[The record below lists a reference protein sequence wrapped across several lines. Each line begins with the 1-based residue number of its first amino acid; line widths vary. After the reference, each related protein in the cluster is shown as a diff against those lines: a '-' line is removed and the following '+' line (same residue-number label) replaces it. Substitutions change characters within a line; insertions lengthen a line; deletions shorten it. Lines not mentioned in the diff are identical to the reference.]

1 MGEKKENTM
10 EQKID
15 FPRIPDSEFEARITN
30 VKNKMAQQK
39 IDLLVAYSN
48 AFDPGHVR
56 YFSDVFGINEAA
68 AMVIPLEGEPTVCSG
83 QACQAWSLYKSRI
96 KDVKILPEV
105 GEVSGVEY
113 MVGDMV
119 NFQSFF
125 KELKEKYSISK
136 IGTVGTT
143 IFPQIIYAQLQQVF
157 EGAEIVNAEPMII
170 EQRFIKSENEI
181 SCMRKAGEILDV
193 SFEKV
198 VKKIEAGWTELDI
211 QAEITAEIL
220 KGGAESTAAS
230 WEPMIPS
237 GIERSNLCMNRN
249 SLRRVKDGEI
259 ICLQVGALYE
269 GYNAAL
275 NTPLVLGKIPEEI
288 KRAVN
293 YAFDAREAI
302 ISTLKAGVTSR
313 KANAAGKSV
322 LARGGYLEHSPY
334 AMIHNIG
341 LLECESPWMMDDEDF
356 VIPERAVVC
365 IDAYMY
371 RLPFGSFR
379 IEDTLVI
386 RADGVDRLT
395 KFNNGFIPEYFA

>member
-1 MGEKKENTM
+1 MENTM
-10 EQKID
+10 EPKID
-15 FPRIPDSEFEARITN
+15 FPRIPDSEFEDRITN

-56 YFSDVFGINEAA
+56 YLSDVFGINEAA

-83 QACQAWSLYKSRI
+83 QACQAWSEHKSRI

-105 GEVSGVEY
+105 GEVAGVEY
-113 MVGDMV
+113 KVGDMV

-136 IGTVGTT
+136 IGTVGTL

-157 EGAEIVNAEPMII
+157 PGAEIVNAEPMII

-181 SCMRKAGEILDV
+181 ACMRKAGEILDA

-198 VKKIEAGWTELDI
+198 VKKIKAGWTELDI

-220 KGGAESTAAS
+220 KEGAESTAAS

-237 GIERSNLCMNRN
+237 GIEHTNLCMNRN
-249 SLRRVKDGEI
+249 SLRRVKESEI
-259 ICLQVGALYE
+259 ICLQAGALYE

-288 KRAVN
+288 KRAVRF
-293 YAFDAREAI
+293 AFEARETI

-313 KANAAGKSV
+313 EANIAGKSV
-322 LARGGYLEHSPY
+322 LARGGYQEHSPY

-341 LLECESPWMMDDEDF
+341 LLECESPWMEDDEDF

-365 IDAYMY
+365 IDAFMY

-379 IEDTLVI
+379 IEDTLVVHV
-386 RADGVDRLT
+386 DGVDRLT
-395 KFNNGFIPEYFA
+395 KFNNDFIPEYFA

>member
-1 MGEKKENTM
+1 M
-10 EQKID
+10 EPKND
-15 FPRIPDSEFEARITN
+15 FPRIPDSEFEDRITN

-48 AFDPGHVR
+48 ALDPGHVR
-56 YFSDVFGINEAA
+56 YLSDVFGINEAA

-83 QACQAWSLYKSRI
+83 QACQAWAAHKSRI

-105 GEVSGVEY
+105 GEVAGVEY
-113 MVGDMV
+113 LVGDMV

-125 KELKEKYSISK
+125 KELKEKYSILK
-136 IGTVGTT
+136 IGIVGTL
-143 IFPQIIYAQLQQVF
+143 IFPQIIYAHLQQVF
-157 EGAEIVNAEPMII
+157 ERAEIVNAEPMIF
-170 EQRFIKSENEI
+170 EQRLIKSENEI
-181 SCMRKAGEILDV
+181 ACMHKAGEILDA

-198 VKKIEAGWTELDI
+198 VKRIKAGWTELDI

-237 GIERSNLCMNRN
+237 GMEHTNLCMNRN
-249 SLRRVKDGEI
+249 SLRRVQESEI
-259 ICLQVGALYE
+259 ICLHAGALFE

-275 NTPLVLGKIPEEI
+275 NTPLVLGKIPQEI

-293 YAFDAREAI
+293 FAFEARETI

-313 KANAAGKSV
+313 EANSAGKSV
-322 LARGGYLEHSPY
+322 LARGGYQEHSPY

-341 LLECESPWMMDDEDF
+341 LLECESPWMGDDEDF

-365 IDAYMY
+365 IDAFLY

-379 IEDTLVI
+379 IEDTLAV

-395 KFNNGFIPEYFA
+395 KFNNSFIPQYFA